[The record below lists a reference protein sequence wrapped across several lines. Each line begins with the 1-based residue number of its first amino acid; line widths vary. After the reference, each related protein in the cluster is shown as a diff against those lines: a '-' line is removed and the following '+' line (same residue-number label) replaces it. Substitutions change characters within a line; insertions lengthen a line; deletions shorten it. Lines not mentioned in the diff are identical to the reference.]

1 MKKFLI
7 IVMLLMLIA
16 PAFALPDVY
25 DQLRGRQMVGDKGA
39 PWFADNAIMYF
50 GTGKDAAISYNSV
63 MDKIYFNDTPIYLE
77 EAVSLG
83 AGFTGGAISGTTGY
97 FSSTLGAAGT
107 TGLNYTTV
115 TDIRAS
121 DDGYFAGDLTAGTLA
136 AFNYTTVTDLRA
148 SDDIY
153 AAHLMALL
161 TNLNATTVTT
171 LYASST
177 MNVAGTSALNATT
190 ATSVTATGLIQGADG
205 RLTDDFLV
213 DDDAYVDGTA
223 TLNDAVINT
232 TLDVNGATTAENISI
247 TQGKRIVLNT
257 AGTQFIEHNESGN
270 YFGIWGN
277 PLAVDGFRW
286 TGTLA
291 PTSGSDMIAV
301 GGASDIDY
309 SLSSG
314 VTKTGSGAVSL
325 NGDTAITGTKT
336 FMVNG
341 GASTFGSS
349 VTAASGVVNGT
360 MDINGA
366 TTTAAITV
374 DSGSIIT
381 ADQYK
386 RRTVTTATN
395 YTILDGGADVYLVGN
410 GTGVNT
416 QTILFPTAADNTGRI
431 ITVIVATDPLANTV
445 ILDGENSENIDGAAT
460 KTTTDAVGTM
470 YHLVCNGVGWI
481 SAAST
486 GTWS

>member
-1 MKKFLI
+1 MRYLSIFL
-7 IVMLLMLIA
+7 VMLITVSVA
-16 PAFALPDVY
+16 GAAWYPQKVNVPVTNY
-25 DQLRGRQMVGDKGA
+25 DNITLVDDKYM
-39 PWFADNAIMYF
+39 FF
-50 GTGKDAAISYNSV
+50 GTGADTAVRYDSTQ
-63 MDKIYFNDTPIYLE
+63 DKFYINDTPVYLE
-77 EAVSLG
+77 EAVTLG
-83 AGFTGGAISGTTGY
+83 AGFAGGAISGTTGY

-121 DDGYFAGDLTAGTLA
+121 DDAYFTDDVGIGGTA
-136 AFNYTTVTDLRA
+136 
-148 SDDIY
+148 
-153 AAHLMALL
+153 
-161 TNLNATTVTT
+161 
-171 LYASST
+171 
-177 MNVAGTSALNATT
+177 ALNETT
-190 ATSVTATGLIQGADG
+190 ATTVTATGLIQGADG
-205 RLTDDFLV
+205 RFTDDFLV

-314 VTKTGSGAVSL
+314 ALSGPTGQNSL
-325 NGDTAITGTKT
+325 NGNVAITGTKT

-349 VTAASGVVNGT
+349 VTAASGVINGT

-374 DSGSIIT
+374 DSGSIVT

-416 QTILFPTAADNTGRI
+416 QTVTFPTAADNKGRI

-460 KTTTDAVGTM
+460 KTTTDAVGSM

-481 SAAST
+481 SAANT